1 MVERR
6 EAELLEPALGKAPSL
21 HAVDGPSADDLPSL
35 CADLHRAR
43 MVAGYELQDV
53 ATALRIRLTYLEALE
68 EGRFDDLPGMTYA
81 VGFLRSYSQYL
92 GLDPDEMIA
101 RLKRETAAGGAQR
114 DLSFPVPPKEGGKPK
129 VWLILGVLVLAGL
142 VYGGWYVYSTEGQ
155 IATNLVTD
163 VSTTLTEVA
172 GLADDEKVMESLA
185 SETVEP
191 TESQTESPAEAPP
204 DNASTNKT
212 PSDIEGGTQTANADS
227 PTATTSLAP
236 NSLWKES
243 EEGSAEAV
251 ETVAQAST
259 EAAVVTK
266 TNSETLI
273 QSASE
278 TATQQVTT
286 TQATATQAT
295 AAVSTAG
302 ADNADA
308 AAASFETAPVKTAPV
323 DTVPVEVAPPRSD
336 SLWDNAANNQAGD
349 APVESNQASSGS
361 SDSLAIVSN
370 ATAQDL
376 NGATGA
382 DETSGSGEFKLALNA
397 LEASDASTYVPSIY
411 GAENMDFRIAITAK
425 ADSWVQIQGPNNEL
439 LLTRI
444 LRTGDIYQVPDRTG
458 LIMVTGNAG
467 ALELRVDGAVVT
479 ALGPVGVVRRNV
491 PLDPETLITGIDAS
505 R

>member
-6 EAELLEPALGKAPSL
+6 VAELLEPELGKAPSL
-21 HAVDGPSADDLPSL
+21 HAVDGPSAGDLPSL

-43 MVAGYELQDV
+43 MVAGYELRDV

-68 EGRFDDLPGMTYA
+68 EGRFDGLPGMTYV
-81 VGFLRSYSQYL
+81 VGFLRRYSQYL

-163 VSTTLTEVA
+163 VSTTLTEAA
-172 GLADDEKVMESLA
+172 GLADDEQVMESLA

-191 TESQTESPAEAPP
+191 TESQTESPAEAPA

-243 EEGSAEAV
+243 EEGSAEAI

-266 TNSETLI
+266 TNSETTI
-273 QSASE
+273 QSASD
-278 TATQQVTT
+278 
-286 TQATATQAT
+286 TATQAT

-323 DTVPVEVAPPRSD
+323 DTVPVEAAPPRSD

-376 NGATGA
+376 NGSTGT

-411 GAENMDFRIAITAK
+411 GAENIDFRIAITAK

-491 PLDPETLITGIDAS
+491 PLDPETLITGLDAS